1 MDAAVQITLCL
12 LDAVVQITE
21 AFLDLLSQG
30 LDLMI
35 LFVET

>member
-12 LDAVVQITE
+12 LEAVVQITE
-21 AFLDLLSQG
+21 AFLYLPSQE